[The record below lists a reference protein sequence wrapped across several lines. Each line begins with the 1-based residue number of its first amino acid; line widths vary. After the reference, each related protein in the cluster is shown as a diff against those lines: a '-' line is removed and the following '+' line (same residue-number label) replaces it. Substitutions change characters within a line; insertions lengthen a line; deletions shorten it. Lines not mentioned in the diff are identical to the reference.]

1 MRKFFFTILL
11 LFMLSCNV
19 FAANV
24 IPDAVSLNNT
34 NTLGVYQVGHS
45 LVLYTDPD
53 ERSQVK
59 QRIIWTKDD
68 VVIPQNLKLTD
79 LFVLYLE
86 NKDLA
91 LMAVTDETDEWV
103 EVIYDNS
110 TGQKGWIKK
119 DDPYKFNTWMN
130 FFSMY
135 GRKYGLTILK
145 GSPETVNNMYGS
157 TDDNAKVISTINKQ
171 PDMINLNVIRGN
183 WMLVTVVDVDRTPKT
198 GYIRWRSDDG
208 VKYLFPKF
216 N

>member
-145 GSPETVNNMYGS
+145 GSPESVNNMYGS